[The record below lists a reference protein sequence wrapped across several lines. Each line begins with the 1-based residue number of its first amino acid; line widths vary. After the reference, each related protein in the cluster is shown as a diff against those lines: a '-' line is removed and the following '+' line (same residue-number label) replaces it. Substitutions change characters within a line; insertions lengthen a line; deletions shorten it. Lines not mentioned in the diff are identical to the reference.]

1 MSATKAKILFVD
13 DEPSILKGFKLNLGR
28 KYEVFVAESGGEGL
42 RILEEDG
49 PFEVIVS
56 DFSMPG
62 MNGADFLEKVREQNK
77 EVVTMLLTGQANFDD
92 LCEVVRRGEIFRL
105 LGKPCSPETL
115 DKNLQQALRQFQLI
129 SAEKELLEKTLNGAI
144 GAMTSLLSAANPLF
158 FGRAQRVKILAR
170 DIAKEMK
177 IAHEWRLEVASDFCY
192 LGYLTLPAIS
202 QQKVYDGEQLSDDV
216 KQVVAGFPKFVS
228 DLLEDIPRLGK
239 IRKIIELIQVDYR
252 PSEDDYAEEHK
263 IASIIRLAQEYDHWD
278 TKALTKSEIFEK
290 LREIE
295 SMFLPGSLDA
305 LANTRELSGG
315 FMEANQVSPTELKP
329 GMRLMEELRL
339 SDGKMLA
346 PLGSMVSFSF
356 VQMVHSHIAALGDSV
371 FPESIE
377 VLA

>member
-1 MSATKAKILFVD
+1 MMNATKAKILFVD

-170 DIAKEMK
+170 DIAKEMR

-263 IASIIRLAQEYDHWD
+263 IASIIRLAQEY
-278 TKALTKSEIFEK
+278 S
-290 LREIE
+290 
-295 SMFLPGSLDA
+295 
-305 LANTRELSGG
+305 
-315 FMEANQVSPTELKP
+315 
-329 GMRLMEELRL
+329 
-339 SDGKMLA
+339 
-346 PLGSMVSFSF
+346 
-356 VQMVHSHIAALGDSV
+356 
-371 FPESIE
+371 
-377 VLA
+377 